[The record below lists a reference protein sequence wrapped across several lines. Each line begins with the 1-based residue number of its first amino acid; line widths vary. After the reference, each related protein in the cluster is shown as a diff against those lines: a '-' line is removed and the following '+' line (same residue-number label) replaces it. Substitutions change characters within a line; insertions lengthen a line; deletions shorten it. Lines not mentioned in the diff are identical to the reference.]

1 MAIMADEIQDIDGR
15 RDAPNVL
22 YQYIK
27 YMHEQLE
34 FWGTNR
40 QREINELRA
49 EINELRVR
57 VAALEEAQEE

>member
-1 MAIMADEIQDIDGR
+1 MAIMADEIQDIEGR
-15 RDAPNVL
+15 KDASNIL

-57 VAALEEAQEE
+57 VAALEEA

>member
-1 MAIMADEIQDIDGR
+1 MAIMADEIQDIEGR

-34 FWGTNR
+34 FWGANR
-40 QREINELRA
+40 QREINELKA
-49 EINELRVR
+49 RVT
-57 VAALEEAQEE
+57 ALEEAQEE

>member
-57 VAALEEAQEE
+57 VAALEEA